1 MQDSRDGKG
10 NVTPAQLIVKRATRQ
25 HLRGPPT
32 CAPRVS
38 ETDLFTVQQF
48 RMVGKTN
55 PRAPWRERP
64 GRHRQ
69 RNFTAEA
76 EGAAVYRIYLRQNLD
91 DDQDF
96 SCGLALVQK
105 GGKPPSLVRCNGA
118 SHAHGEIRYRCHIHR
133 ATAEAMSAG
142 RKVDGHADATDR
154 YRTLEGALACLIEVC
169 AVQGLTAQHDEP
181 DLFDG
186 P

>member
-1 MQDSRDGKG
+1 MTDALMSNDELDGLRS
-10 NVTPAQLIVKRATRQ
+10 ASKR
-25 HLRGPPT
+25 
-32 CAPRVS
+32 V
-38 ETDLFTVQQF
+38 
-48 RMVGKTN
+48 TN
-55 PRAPWRERP
+55 PGARWRGKP

-76 EGAAVYRIYLRQNLD
+76 ESGDVYRIYLRKNLD

-96 SCGLALVQK
+96 SCGLALVHR
-105 GGKPPSLVRCNGA
+105 GGKPLSLVRYNGA
-118 SHAHGEIRYRCHIHR
+118 SHAHGVIRYRCHIHR

-154 YRTLEGALACLIEVC
+154 YRTLEGALACLIEDCGVR
-169 AVQGLTAQHDEP
+169 GLAAQHDGR

>member
-1 MQDSRDGKG
+1 MTDTLMSNEDLDGLRS
-10 NVTPAQLIVKRATRQ
+10 ALKR
-25 HLRGPPT
+25 
-32 CAPRVS
+32 V
-38 ETDLFTVQQF
+38 
-48 RMVGKTN
+48 TN
-55 PRAPWRERP
+55 PRAQWREKP

-76 EGAAVYRIYLRQNLD
+76 EGGVVYRIYLRQNLD

-96 SCGLALVQK
+96 SCGLALVQR
-105 GGKPPSLVRCNGA
+105 GGRPLSLVRYNGA

-154 YRTLEGALACLIEVC
+154 YRTLEGTLALLIEDC
-169 AVQGLTAQHDEP
+169 AVQDLTAQHDER

>member
-1 MQDSRDGKG
+1 MTDALMSNDELDDLRS
-10 NVTPAQLIVKRATRQ
+10 ASKR
-25 HLRGPPT
+25 
-32 CAPRVS
+32 V
-38 ETDLFTVQQF
+38 
-48 RMVGKTN
+48 TN
-55 PRAPWRERP
+55 PGARWREKP

-76 EGAAVYRIYLRQNLD
+76 EDGAVYRIYLRQNLD

-96 SCGLALVQK
+96 SCGLALVHR
-105 GGKPPSLVRCNGA
+105 GGRPLSLVRYNGA

-133 ATAEAMSAG
+133 ATAEATSAG
-142 RKVDGHADATDR
+142 RKVDSHADATDR
-154 YRTLEGALACLIEVC
+154 YRTLEGALACLIEDC
-169 AVQGLTAQHDEP
+169 GVQGLTAQHDER

>member
-32 CAPRVS
+32 CAPRVF

-96 SCGLALVQK
+96 SCGLALVQR
-105 GGKPPSLVRCNGA
+105 GGREASEPGSLQWREPRTRRNSVSLSHPSCHGRGDVRRQEGRRNGA
-118 SHAHGEIRYRCHIHR
+118 VQDPWR
-133 ATAEAMSAG
+133 
-142 RKVDGHADATDR
+142 GHSPA
-154 YRTLEGALACLIEVC
+154 
-169 AVQGLTAQHDEP
+169 
-181 DLFDG
+181 
-186 P
+186 